1 MSIFL
6 HTIVDSPDPPFL
18 VGRCIGCTIERWDDF
33 GNGGGGGCAAMHR
46 ATRAY
51 TPRQHLRMWQLRG
64 LLAADERTDGRT
76 GPQPRNAPH
85 VTHMLP
91 AGLSFH
97 VGDDPPAGDVS
108 LQPARPLPRI
118 NVLVYEAARKSGSCG
133 NRAAPLLCGG
143 VVLRGRRSWK
153 PLAG

>member
-1 MSIFL
+1 MNLRSAPGKSV
-6 HTIVDSPDPPFL
+6 HRMRRRSGTIL
-18 VGRCIGCTIERWDDF
+18 VVTVVVTLVVMMVVVVVVPQCIARPGRT
-33 GNGGGGGCAAMHR
+33 
-46 ATRAY
+46 Y
-51 TPRQHLRMWQLRG
+51 TPRQHLRMWQLR
-64 LLAADERTDGRT
+64 APCRRRTDGRT

-97 VGDDPPAGDVS
+97 VDDDPPAGDVS

-118 NVLVYEAARKSGSCG
+118 NVRVRARKSGSCG

-143 VVLRGRRSWK
+143 IVLRGRRSWK
-153 PLAG
+153 PLLAG